1 MLERTSVLNTVKV
14 NSASFASTIQLGDS
28 RTING
33 FSRALAVQ
41 READVFYGKEGNF
54 SNYLVFS
61 EPIPFLPITEK
72 ITISTHNKLPVI
84 KVNTISI
91 IAMSSAAI
99 LHVGNSEN
107 ISLEARVKHIRQLLN
122 AEEEQ

>member
-1 MLERTSVLNTVKV
+1 MLQRSSIVNTVKV

-28 RTING
+28 RMING

-41 READVFYGKEGNF
+41 READVFFAKEGNF
-54 SNYLVFS
+54 SNYHTFK

-72 ITISTHNKLPVI
+72 MSLTTHNSFPLI

-91 IAMSSAAI
+91 LAMSSSAI

-107 ISLEARVKHIRQLLN
+107 VSLEARVKHIRQLFR
-122 AEEEQ
+122 AEDEQ

>member
-1 MLERTSVLNTVKV
+1 MLQRTSVVNAIKV

-28 RTING
+28 RIING

-41 READVFYGKEGNF
+41 READVFFGKEGNF
-54 SNYLVFS
+54 LKYPIFS
-61 EPIPFLPITEK
+61 EPIPLLPITEELSL
-72 ITISTHNKLPVI
+72 STHNTLPII

-91 IAMSSAAI
+91 IAMSSSAI

-107 ISLEARVKHIRQLLN
+107 VSMEARVKHIRQLFHKN
-122 AEEEQ
+122 NEQ